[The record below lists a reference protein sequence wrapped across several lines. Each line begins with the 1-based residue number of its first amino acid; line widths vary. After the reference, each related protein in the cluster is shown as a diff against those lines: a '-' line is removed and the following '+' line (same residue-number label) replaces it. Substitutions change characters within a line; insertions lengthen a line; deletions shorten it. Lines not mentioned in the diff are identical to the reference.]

1 MPDFQGARDHLQKS
15 RSDNEQAR
23 LELFA
28 SSQRLRLLEKE
39 RAALER
45 QQGEDNTSYT
55 RRRDELD
62 RQIAA
67 LATEKDQLGKKY
79 TATRDRLGGAEKD
92 FKLFI
97 DPRLELAS
105 NFSNETPFLLF
116 PLRMETRFKTVNGK
130 PQLWVRVYPDD
141 CLVDSFEPLL
151 SRKEVNNAARF
162 WAAYYSVGKP
172 ADPANPSPEIL
183 DAQKAAWQLLVT
195 AHGDG
200 RAAWITRQL
209 LPEEAT
215 SVFPVRGPKTVILA
229 IATDE

>member
-1 MPDFQGARDHLQKS
+1 MPDFPGARDHLQQS
-15 RSDNEQAR
+15 RSDNEKAR
-23 LELFA
+23 LDLFA

-39 RAALER
+39 RAELER
-45 QQGEDNTSYT
+45 QQGEDNSNYI

-67 LATEKDQLGKKY
+67 VKSEKGQVGEEY
-79 TATRDRLGGAEKD
+79 TSTRDRLGGAEKE
-92 FKLFI
+92 FKLFV

-105 NFSNETPFLLF
+105 HFSNETPFLLF
-116 PLRMETRFKTVNGK
+116 PLRMETRFKAVNGK

-162 WAAYYSVGKP
+162 WAAYYSTGKP
-172 ADPANPSPEIL
+172 ADPAHPSPEIL
-183 DAQKAAWQLLVT
+183 DSQKAAWRLLVT

-200 RAAWITRQL
+200 RAAWIARQL
-209 LPEEAT
+209 LPE
-215 SVFPVRGPKTVILA
+215 I
-229 IATDE
+229 